1 LNFECYLLREADNG
15 RSDREEEIMAGKKFK
30 AAAAL
35 VDRKKLYSVEE
46 AVGLAKKTARTK
58 FDETVDLAVNLGVD
72 PKQADQMVRG
82 TVVLPHGTGKKVKVL
97 VFAKGEK
104 EKEAKDAGA
113 DYVGAED
120 LADKIQKEGWTDF
133 DTVVATPDI
142 MALVGKLGK
151 VLGPRGLMPNPKT
164 GTVTFDVAKAIKDIR
179 AGKVEYRVEKAGIVH
194 VPVGKASFE
203 EQNLVDNAKAVLES
217 ILKAKP
223 SSSKGKYVKAVTV
236 STTMGPG
243 IKMDTLLVEK
253 IAG

>member
-1 LNFECYLLREADNG
+1 
-15 RSDREEEIMAGKKFK
+15 MAGKKFK
-30 AAAAL
+30 AVEAL
-35 VDRKKLYSVEE
+35 VDRIKLYSVEE
-46 AVGLAKKTARTK
+46 AIGLAKKTARTK

-104 EKEAKDAGA
+104 EREAKDAGA

-142 MALVGKLGK
+142 MGLVGKLGK

-164 GTVTFDVAKAIKDIR
+164 GTVTFDVTKAIKDIR

-194 VPVGKASFE
+194 VPVGKASFD
-203 EQNLVDNAKAVLES
+203 EQKLVDNAKAVLES
-217 ILKAKP
+217 IIKAKP
-223 SSSKGKYVKAVTV
+223 SSSKGKYLKAVTV

-243 IKMDTLLVEK
+243 IKMDPLLVEK

>member
-1 LNFECYLLREADNG
+1 
-15 RSDREEEIMAGKKFK
+15 MAGKKFK
-30 AAAAL
+30 AAAAM
-35 VDRKKLYSVEE
+35 VDREKLYGVEE
-46 AVGLAKKTARTK
+46 AIGLAKKTARTK
-58 FDETVDLAVNLGVD
+58 FDETVDLAIKLGVD

-82 TVVLPHGTGKKVKVL
+82 TVLLPHGTGKKVRIL

-104 EKEAKDAGA
+104 DKEARDAGA
-113 DYVGAED
+113 EYVGAED

-142 MALVGKLGK
+142 MGLVGRLGK

-164 GTVTFDVAKAIKDIR
+164 GTVTFDVTKAIKEIR

-194 VPVGKASFE
+194 VPVGKASFDE
-203 EQNLVDNAKAVLES
+203 NKLIENAKAVLES

-223 SSSKGKYVKAVTV
+223 SSSKGKYLRSAAV

-243 IKMDTLLVEK
+243 IKMDPALIEK
-253 IAG
+253 LA

>member
-1 LNFECYLLREADNG
+1 
-15 RSDREEEIMAGKKFK
+15 MAGKKFK
-30 AAAAL
+30 AVAAL
-35 VDRKKLYSVEE
+35 VDRTKSYGLEE
-46 AVGLAKKTARTK
+46 AVGLAKKTGRTK

-82 TVVLPHGTGKKVKVL
+82 TVVLPHGTGKKVKIL

-104 EKEAKDAGA
+104 EKEARDAGA
-113 DYVGAED
+113 DYVGSED
-120 LADKIQKEGWTDF
+120 LAEKIQKEGWTDF

-142 MALVGKLGK
+142 MGLVGRLGK

-164 GTVTFDVAKAIKDIR
+164 GTVTFDVTRAIKEIR

-194 VPVGKASFE
+194 VPVGKVSFDE
-203 EQNLVDNAKAVLES
+203 NKLADNAKAVLES

-223 SSSKGKYVKAVTV
+223 ASSKGKYLKNVTI

-243 IKMDTLLVEK
+243 IIMDTAAIEK
-253 IAG
+253 IAK

>member
-1 LNFECYLLREADNG
+1 
-15 RSDREEEIMAGKKFK
+15 MAGKKFK

-35 VDRKKLYSVEE
+35 IDRNKLYSVEE
-46 AVGLAKKTARTK
+46 AIGLAKKTARTK

-82 TVVLPHGTGKKVKVL
+82 TVVLPHGTGKKVKIL

-104 EKEAKDAGA
+104 EKEARDAGA
-113 DYVGAED
+113 DYVGSED
-120 LADKIQKEGWTDF
+120 LAEKIQKEGWTDF

-142 MALVGKLGK
+142 MGLVGKLGK

-164 GTVTFDVAKAIKDIR
+164 GTVTFDVAKAIKEIR

-194 VPVGKASFE
+194 VPVGKASFD
-203 EQNLVDNAKAVLES
+203 EQKLVENTKAVLGS

-223 SSSKGKYVKAVTV
+223 SSSKGKYVKAVTA

-243 IKMDTLLVEK
+243 IKMDTALVEK
-253 IAG
+253 IAE